1 MIVDDVRLHVSGRN
15 GQPKRLVI
23 AATGDGDQLHRDI
36 LDTNSQHSRKRFF
49 QGIAEKTGIAAGELY
64 RRLDA
69 CLVQQAD
76 DADVQASVDGA
87 SADYAAGDAQA
98 KPSQATAL
106 VKLAE
111 TAELW
116 HTPDGDAYATVPVS
130 DHREVW
136 PVRSKQFKRW
146 LSRRFYVSGEKAPSS
161 QAMQDALGVIEGK
174 AIFEGETHDVHVR
187 VAERDD
193 AIYIDLCSDDW
204 QVVEITSGGWR
215 MIADSPVRFRRAKAM
230 GRLPNPVKGGSVQ
243 DLRKLVNVRDEDWP
257 LVATWLLAAM
267 RPVGPYPL
275 LCLHGEQGSAKS
287 STARV
292 LRSLV
297 DPNSSPL
304 RSEPREPRDLMIAA
318 NNGWV
323 IALDNLSKVPV
334 WLSDA
339 LCRISTGGGFSTRT
353 LYENDEETIFDATR
367 PVILTGIEELATRGD
382 LLDRSILVS
391 LPSIPESDRLPESQ
405 FWARADKAMPGIFG
419 AMLTVVSAAMRNA
432 PTLQL
437 ANLPRMAD
445 FAIWASA
452 GEAALGLQPGEFMA
466 AYAGNRE
473 SGNELAI
480 DSSIIGKTLV
490 DMMTSTSTWTG
501 TASELLAV
509 LDDTVDDKTRRLKLW
524 PQTPRTLAGQVKRLA
539 PNLRAAGIEVYLG
552 RTNRRR
558 FITLTRKDPD
568 SCVTTVTIVTDPEKP
583 GFEGDAS
590 DPPVTQATFPV
601 TQGTPRSDASD
612 DGDAK
617 IQPHSNGVCTHN
629 WADET
634 TPDGW
639 VKRVCTLCGK
649 FYGFVP

>member
-1 MIVDDVRLHVSGRN
+1 MIVDDVTLHVSGRN

-23 AATGDGDQLHRDI
+23 AAAGDGSQLHRDV

-49 QGIAEKTGIAAGELY
+49 QGVAEKTGIAAGELY

-69 CLVQQAD
+69 SLVQQAD
-76 DADVQASVDGA
+76 DADDQVSADGA
-87 SADYAAGDAQA
+87 AEDYATGDGDN

-106 VKLAE
+106 VRLAE
-111 TAELW
+111 AAELW
-116 HTPDGDAYATVPVS
+116 HTPDSDAYATVPVS

-136 PVRSKQFKRW
+136 PVRSKRFKRW
-146 LSRRFYVSGEKAPSS
+146 LSRRFYITGEKAPSS

-174 AIFEGETHDVHVR
+174 AIFEGEIHDVHIR
-187 VAERDD
+187 VAEHDG
-193 AIYIDLCSDDW
+193 AIYIDLCNATW
-204 QVVEITSGGWR
+204 QVVEITVAGWR
-215 MIADSPVRFRRAKAM
+215 VIADSPVRFRRAKAM
-230 GRLPNPVKGGSVQ
+230 GKLPIPVKGGSVH

-257 LVATWLLAAM
+257 LVVAWLLAAM

-292 LRSLV
+292 LRSLI

-323 IALDNLSKVPV
+323 IALDNLSRVPA

-382 LLDRSILVS
+382 LLDRAILVN
-391 LPSIPESDRLPESQ
+391 LPSISESNRMPESQ
-405 FWARADKAMPGIFG
+405 FWTMADREIPVILG
-419 AMLTVVSAAMRNA
+419 AMLTTVSQAIGMA

-452 GEAALGLQPGEFMA
+452 GETAMGFAPGEFMA
-466 AYAGNRE
+466 AYAGNRDA
-473 SGNELAI
+473 GNELAI
-480 DSSIIGKTLV
+480 ESSMVGKV
-490 DMMTSTSTWTG
+490 IVEMMGTTSTWTG
-501 TASELLAV
+501 TASELLAE
-509 LDDTVDDKTRRLKLW
+509 LDDLSPDKIRRLKAW

-539 PNLRAAGIEVYLG
+539 PNLRAAGIDVDLG
-552 RTNRRR
+552 RTSRRR
-558 FITLTRKDPD
+558 FITLTRKYPD
-568 SCVTTVTIVTDPEKP
+568 FCVTTVTSVTDPEKQ
-583 GFEGDAS
+583 GSGDDAN
-590 DPPVTQATFPV
+590 DAPVTQTTFPM
-601 TQGTPRSDASD
+601 THENPGNDAND
-612 DGDAK
+612 DDDAK
-617 IQPHSNGVCTHN
+617 IQPHSGTAGIH
-629 WADET
+629 
-634 TPDGW
+634 GW
-639 VKRVCTLCGK
+639 GNDDW
-649 FYGFVP
+649 